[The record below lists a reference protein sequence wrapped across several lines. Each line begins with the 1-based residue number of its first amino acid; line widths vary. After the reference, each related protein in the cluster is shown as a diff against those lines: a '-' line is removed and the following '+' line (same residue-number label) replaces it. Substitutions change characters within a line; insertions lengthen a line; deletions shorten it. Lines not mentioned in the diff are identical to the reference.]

1 MSEVAAVIRIV
12 TLKNKYGM
20 HARPAMQFVEI
31 ASRYESKLIVIKD
44 GKDVDGK
51 SIMGMMTLAAEKG
64 ADLTLK
70 ANGNDADEML
80 ARIADLIDN
89 KFGEE

>member
-1 MSEVAAVIRIV
+1 MTDAMKVVI
-12 TLKNKYGM
+12 LKNKYGL

-31 ASRYESKLIVIKD
+31 ASKFSASLIVQKD

-64 ADLTLK
+64 SELQLVAK
-70 ANGNDADEML
+70 GSDADDML
-80 ARIADLIDN
+80 TRLIELIEN
-89 KFGEE
+89 KFGED